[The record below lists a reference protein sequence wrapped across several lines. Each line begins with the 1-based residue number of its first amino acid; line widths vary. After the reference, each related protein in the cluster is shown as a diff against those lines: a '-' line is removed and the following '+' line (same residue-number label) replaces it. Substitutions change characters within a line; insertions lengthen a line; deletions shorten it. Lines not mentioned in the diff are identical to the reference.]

1 MRITLGPKNLWQ
13 CSTQPPFTTQTREI
27 EGRKASLPMEQV
39 SQSGHLAQQMLD
51 EHANLYGQ
59 VLSQCQYFLVSK
71 SIYFPWQNA
80 HTATKKPRPLP
91 TCPEPRSQAAQGS
104 LLTAAV
110 LWSLEKVICWS
121 EGSRRSERGGWRNV
135 VHGEGKPECE
145 YLKENMKSLDDN
157 AVPSTGKIEKLSGFT
172 LLKECNKCTWIPPF
186 SS

>member
-59 VLSQCQYFLVSK
+59 VLSQRQYFLVSK

-80 HTATKKPRPLP
+80 HTATITP
-91 TCPEPRSQAAQGS
+91 TSTHLSWAQIPGRTGS

-110 LWSLEKVICWS
+110 LWSQEVVCRS
-121 EGSRRSERGGWRNV
+121 EGSGGVRGGWRNV
-135 VHGEGKPECE
+135 AHGEGSQSVSV
-145 YLKENMKSLDDN
+145 LKKTWSLDDS
-157 AVPSTGKIEKLSGFT
+157 AVPSTGKIEKLSGF
-172 LLKECNKCTWIPPF
+172 C
-186 SS
+186 

>member
-59 VLSQCQYFLVSK
+59 ILSQCQYFLVSK

-80 HTATKKPRPLP
+80 HTATITP
-91 TCPEPRSQAAQGS
+91 TSTHLSWAQIPGCTRELADSSCPVITREGH
-104 LLTAAV
+104 LLIRGIQEE
-110 LWSLEKVICWS
+110 W
-121 EGSRRSERGGWRNV
+121 EGR
-135 VHGEGKPECE
+135 
-145 YLKENMKSLDDN
+145 
-157 AVPSTGKIEKLSGFT
+157 
-172 LLKECNKCTWIPPF
+172 LKECGAWRGKARAWV
-186 SS
+186 S

>member
-1 MRITLGPKNLWQ
+1 MRITSGPKNLWQ
-13 CSTQPPFTTQTREI
+13 CSTQPPSTTQTREI

-80 HTATKKPRPLP
+80 HTATITP
-91 TCPEPRSQAAQGS
+91 TSTHLSWAQIPGCTRELSDSSCPMI
-104 LLTAAV
+104 T
-110 LWSLEKVICWS
+110 EKVICWV
-121 EGSRRSERGGWRNV
+121 EGSRRSERGGWRDV

-145 YLKENMKSLDDN
+145 CLKENMKSLDDN
-157 AVPSTGKIEKLSGFT
+157 AVPSTGKIEKLSGF
-172 LLKECNKCTWIPPF
+172 C
-186 SS
+186 

>member
-80 HTATKKPRPLP
+80 HTATKNPDLYPPVLSPDPRLHKGA
-91 TCPEPRSQAAQGS
+91 CWQQLSYDHKRRSFADQRDPGGVRGEAEGMWCMERENQSVSILKKTWSLWMTMLSPALGKQRSCQGS
-104 LLTAAV
+104 L
-110 LWSLEKVICWS
+110 S
-121 EGSRRSERGGWRNV
+121 
-135 VHGEGKPECE
+135 
-145 YLKENMKSLDDN
+145 
-157 AVPSTGKIEKLSGFT
+157 
-172 LLKECNKCTWIPPF
+172 
-186 SS
+186 